1 MLRLMRSM
9 NPATGETIAEY
20 EPYAS
25 EEVDRRL
32 LRAVGAAARWSL
44 SPFGERAALLR
55 ALAATLRDRRDPL
68 ATLAVLE
75 MGKPIRQ
82 AEAEVEKCAWVCDWA
97 AAHGEALLAPVPAG
111 VDGAKSFVRFDP
123 LGVLLAI
130 MPWNFPYWQVFRCAV
145 PALAAGNAVVLK
157 HASNVCGCALAIGDV
172 FRAAGA
178 PAGLFDVLLL
188 PAAAVGAVIADPMIA
203 AVSLT
208 GSEAAGREV
217 GAAAGRALKP
227 AVLELGGS
235 DAFIVLADADVGA
248 VVEQAA
254 KARLQNNGQSCIA
267 AKRFIVAAPI
277 AEQFE
282 SALAARFAAVKTG
295 NPLDPEVEL
304 GPLARVDLRDDLH
317 AQLEKSVAAGARVL
331 AGGGALPGAGAFY
344 RATVLAGVKP
354 GMAAFDEETFGPL
367 AAITRA
373 RDEDDA
379 ITLANASRYGL
390 GASVWTGD
398 PERGERLAARIEAG
412 AVFVNGI
419 VASDPRMPF
428 GGIKASGYGRELAEE
443 GLKSFVNVKAVRV
456 DASARS
462 GSRQRVVA
470 E

>member
-1 MLRLMRSM
+1 MRSV

-20 EPYAS
+20 DPTRP
-25 EEVDRRL
+25 EEVERRL
-32 LRAVGAAARWSL
+32 LGAVGAAAKWSFA
-44 SPFGERAALLR
+44 PFAERAALLR
-55 ALAATLRDRRDPL
+55 SLAAVLRDRRDPL

-97 AAHGEALLAPVPAG
+97 AERGEALLAPEPAAL
-111 VDGAKSFVRFDP
+111 DGAKGFVRFDP

-145 PALAAGNAVVLK
+145 PAIAAGNAVVLK
-157 HASNVCGCALAIGDV
+157 HASNVSGCARAIGDV
-172 FRAAGA
+172 FAAARA
-178 PAGLFDVLLL
+178 PAGLFEVLLL
-188 PAAAVGAVIADPMIA
+188 PSSQVGEWIAHPMIA

-235 DAFIVLADADVGA
+235 DPFVVLADADVDA

-267 AKRFIVAAPI
+267 AKRFIVEAPI
-277 AEQFE
+277 AERFE
-282 SALAARFAAVKTG
+282 AALAARFAKVRMG
-295 NPLDPEVEL
+295 DPLDPEVEL
-304 GPLARVDLRDDLH
+304 GPMARADLRDDLQ
-317 AQLEKSVAAGARVL
+317 AQLERSVAAGARVL
-331 AGGGALPGAGAFY
+331 AGGGPQPGPGAFY
-344 RATVLAGVKP
+344 RATVLANVRP

-367 AAITRA
+367 AAVTRA

-379 ITLANASRYGL
+379 VTLANASRYGL
-390 GASVWTGD
+390 GASVWTRD
-398 PERGERLAARIEAG
+398 PSRGERLAARIEAG

-443 GLKSFVNVKAVRV
+443 GLKSFVNVKAVRI
-456 DASARS
+456 
-462 GSRQRVVA
+462 G
-470 E
+470 

>member
-1 MLRLMRSM
+1 MLRLMRSV

-20 EPYAS
+20 DPYS
-25 EEVDRRL
+25 PDEVDRRL
-32 LRAVGAAARWSL
+32 LRAVGAAAKWSFS
-44 SPFGERAALLR
+44 SPAARAELLR
-55 ALAATLRDRRDPL
+55 AVAATLRDRRDPL

-97 AAHGEALLAPVPAG
+97 AERAGDLLAPEPAA
-111 VDGAKSFVRFDP
+111 VDGSKSFVRFDP

-130 MPWNFPYWQVFRCAV
+130 MPWNFPCWQVFRCAV
-145 PALAAGNAVVLK
+145 PAIAAGNAVVLK
-157 HASNVCGCALAIGDV
+157 HASNVSGCALAIADV
-172 FRAAGA
+172 FEAAGS
-178 PAGLFDVLLL
+178 PPGLFTVVLLPSSEAGRL
-188 PAAAVGAVIADPMIA
+188 IADPMIA

-235 DAFIVLADADVGA
+235 DPFVVLADADLDA

-254 KARLQNNGQSCIA
+254 KARLQNNGQSGIA
-267 AKRFIVAAPI
+267 AKRFIVEAPI
-277 AEQFE
+277 AGRFE
-282 SALAARFAAVKTG
+282 AALAARFEAVRTG
-295 NPLDPEVEL
+295 NPLDPDVEL
-304 GPLARVDLRDDLH
+304 GPMARVDLRDDLH

-331 AGGGALPGAGAFY
+331 AGGYPVAGPGAFY
-344 RATVLAGVKP
+344 RATVLAGVRP

-367 AAITRA
+367 AAVTRA

-379 ITLANASRYGL
+379 VSLANASRYGL

-398 PERGERLAARIEAG
+398 PSRGERLAARIEAG

-419 VASDPRMPF
+419 VASDPRLPF

-443 GLKSFVNVKAVRV
+443 GLKAFVNVKAVRV
-456 DASARS
+456 ETKGGTGR
-462 GSRQRVVA
+462 RVGA